1 MSDNL
6 ENNDKKRKLEMAS
19 TIELMEKEMDRER
32 IRYGIKLTMLLN
44 KFQNEFNELSL
55 DLKKVTI
62 FYILNYFETMDD
74 SLVVEK
80 NEIIKKISE
89 YEVTYDN
96 KNISNIN
103 WSFLTKY
110 FNISCVADLLYIVT
124 DL

>member
-80 NEIIKKISE
+80 NEIIKKI
-89 YEVTYDN
+89 
-96 KNISNIN
+96 
-103 WSFLTKY
+103 
-110 FNISCVADLLYIVT
+110 
-124 DL
+124 

>member
-1 MSDNL
+1 MSINL
-6 ENNDKKRKLEMAS
+6 ENNEKKRKLEMAS

-62 FYILNYFETMDD
+62 YYILNYFETIND
-74 SLVVEK
+74 SHVVEK

-89 YEVTYDN
+89 YEVTYDS

-110 FNISCVADLLYIVT
+110 FNIPYVADLLYIVK

>member
-6 ENNDKKRKLEMAS
+6 ENNDKKRKLEMAT

-44 KFQNEFNELSL
+44 KFQNQFNELSL

-62 FYILNYFETMDD
+62 FYILNYFETIDD
-74 SLVVEK
+74 SFEVEK
-80 NEIIKKISE
+80 NDIIKKISE

-110 FNISCVADLLYIVT
+110 FNIPYVADLLHIVT

>member
-1 MSDNL
+1 MSINL

-32 IRYGIKLTMLLN
+32 IRYGIKLIMLLN

-62 FYILNYFETMDD
+62 YYILNYFETIND
-74 SLVVEK
+74 SYVVEK

-89 YEVTYDN
+89 YEVTYDS

-110 FNISCVADLLYIVT
+110 FNIPYVADLLYIMR